1 MTEMTERTTE
11 LSEKLKAL
19 SHPCRLSIVQDLLR
33 HDCNVTAIQEMLNI
47 PQPSISA
54 HLARL
59 RTAGIIEGRRQGQEI
74 HYQVI
79 DPDTVTLV
87 KALF

>member
-1 MTEMTERTTE
+1 MEVTERTSQ

-19 SHPCRLSIVQDLLR
+19 SHPCRLRIVQDLLD
-33 HDCNVTAIQEMLNI
+33 HDCSVTAIQAALSI

-59 RTAGIIEGRRQGQEI
+59 RTAGIIEGQRRGQEI
-74 HYQVI
+74 HYHVV
-79 DPDTVTLV
+79 DSDTMALV
-87 KALF
+87 KTLL